1 MSSDKSFLN
10 LHFSGQEITKVM
22 NSKNDKETP
31 QITSP
36 VSTVAEVAAD
46 QLHANEK
53 LIAGKW
59 VAVQIFLTLCDVFLT
74 HDA

>member
-1 MSSDKSFLN
+1 
-10 LHFSGQEITKVM
+10 M

-36 VSTVAEVAAD
+36 VSTVAENAVD

-53 LIAGKW
+53 LIAGKRN
-59 VAVQIFLTLCDVFLT
+59 IFFSTALWKYANKRQREKETQR
-74 HDA
+74 